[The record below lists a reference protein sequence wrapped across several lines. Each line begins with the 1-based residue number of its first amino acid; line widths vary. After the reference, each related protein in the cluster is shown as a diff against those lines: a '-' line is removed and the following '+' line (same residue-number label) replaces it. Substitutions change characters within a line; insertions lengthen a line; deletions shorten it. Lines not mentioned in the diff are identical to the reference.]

1 MFRRVLRTLVLGITV
16 LTPVAAGAWW
26 VSLEPSY
33 VAGHRAADEAA
44 QKLAREA
51 FWSGLPVYVRIFKQE
66 SILELWMQRGEEWH
80 LFGTFPICSWSGRLG
95 PKLKEGDGQ
104 SPEGFYTVSESSLNP
119 NSSYHLS
126 FNLGFPNAY
135 DRSHGRTGSF
145 LMVHGNCVSIGCY
158 AMTDPGIDIIYGL
171 TKAALVGGQT
181 RVPVHIFPFWMSDE
195 NMARHGQSKW
205 IEFWRELKV
214 GFDLFEA
221 DKQVPK
227 ISVSPQRY
235 IIEPAG

>member
-1 MFRRVLRTLVLGITV
+1 LLTTLLLGIV
-16 LTPVAAGAWW
+16 AFTPVAAVAWW
-26 VSLEPSY
+26 VSLEPGY

-44 QKLAREA
+44 KKLAREPY
-51 FWSGLPVYVRIFKQE
+51 WSGLPVYVRIFKQE
-66 SILELWMQRGEEWH
+66 SILELWMRKDEKWQ
-80 LFGTFPICSWSGRLG
+80 LFHSFPICRWSGRLG

-104 SPEGFYTVSESSLNP
+104 SPEGFYTVGKSSLNP

-135 DRSHGRTGSF
+135 DKSHGRTGSF

-171 TKAALVGGQT
+171 TKAAIDGGQA

-195 NMARHGQSKW
+195 NMARYGQSKW
-205 IEFWRELKV
+205 IDFWRELKV
-214 GFDLFEA
+214 GFDLFELH
-221 DKQVPK
+221 KKVPE

-235 IIEPAG
+235 VINAPG